1 MIRMEQPSFC
11 FNSVDIS
18 WPGYQM
24 WKTVTGW
31 EGITPIQL
39 AAEVMSANLLSI
51 GTFGCS
57 LRNIILNSHGF
68 SAGIL
73 AACITM
79 TTSQVASKK
88 NPCTKRTVPTRHI
101 GKPYLQLAA

>member
-31 EGITPIQL
+31 EGISPIQL

-57 LRNIILNSHGF
+57 PRNIILNSHL
-68 SAGIL
+68 I
-73 AACITM
+73 
-79 TTSQVASKK
+79 V
-88 NPCTKRTVPTRHI
+88 
-101 GKPYLQLAA
+101 

>member
-1 MIRMEQPSFC
+1 MEQPSFC
-11 FNSVDIS
+11 FNSVDIG

-39 AAEVMSANLLSI
+39 AAEVMSANLWSI
-51 GTFGCS
+51 ATFGCP

-68 SAGIL
+68 LAGFGGVHHHDDTPGGIEK
-73 AACITM
+73 
-79 TTSQVASKK
+79 S
-88 NPCTKRTVPTRHI
+88 PCTKRT
-101 GKPYLQLAA
+101 LQSSVV